1 LLFDP
6 QTSGGLIAVVPASQS
21 SDIINDLRAI
31 GYEQASVI
39 GEVIPREE
47 DEFASLIYWSE

>member
-1 LLFDP
+1 LFDP

-21 SDIINDLRAI
+21 SDIIHDLRAI
-31 GYEQASVI
+31 GYEQASII

-47 DEFASLIYWSE
+47 DEFAPLIYWSE